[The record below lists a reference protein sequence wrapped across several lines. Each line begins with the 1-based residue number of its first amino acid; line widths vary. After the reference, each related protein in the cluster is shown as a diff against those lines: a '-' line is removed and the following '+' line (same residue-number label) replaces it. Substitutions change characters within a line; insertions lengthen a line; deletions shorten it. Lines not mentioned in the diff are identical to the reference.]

1 MKPENKLSSTP
12 KETAGRQTDH
22 IKPDNQ
28 IAPWENQRIIDS
40 YDYLGRASSVM
51 DCTGLIP
58 AAPLTSAELDSYE
71 ALYPFTPAPVSPE
84 EESLPPSNSAT

>member
-1 MKPENKLSSTP
+1 MNSHAKSDTTKSTHSISSDQ
-12 KETAGRQTDH
+12 KSGQMH
-22 IKPDNQ
+22 NQ
-28 IAPWENQRIIDS
+28 KIIDS